1 MLALNRK
8 EFIVFLQKTK
18 SKIRMEGREKYLTFL
33 GLVSAVFFFV
43 LSGALQSVFNDK
55 EDVAGINQEEKI

>member
-8 EFIVFLQKTK
+8 EFIVFLQKTE

-33 GLVSAVFFFV
+33 GLVSAVFFLYSQV
-43 LSGALQSVFNDK
+43 PCNQYLVISKMLQD
-55 EDVAGINQEEKI
+55 

>member
-8 EFIVFLQKTK
+8 EFIVFLQKTE

-33 GLVSAVFFFV
+33 GLVSAVFFLYSQV
-43 LSGALQSVFNDK
+43 PCSQYLMIRKMLQ
-55 EDVAGINQEEKI
+55 E